1 VLAHGSGVDDIIL
14 GVGVVMLYL
23 LYRSSRAERL
33 ANEPDQG
40 PCLYCGHHLDAGVT
54 RCPECGFRA
63 RRAATSSPSDA
74 ER

>member
-23 LYRSSRAERL
+23 LYRSSRAQRL
-33 ANEPDQG
+33 ANEPDQS
-40 PCLYCGHHLDAGVT
+40 PCVYCGHYLERGIT

-63 RRAATSSPSDA
+63 RRAPSPSPNV
-74 ER
+74 EGR